1 MAECALTTIDNP
13 FDPFEEFDEWLRFDN
28 DKGYNTCEY
37 LARISINST
46 EFGDELF
53 DELNEEAI
61 DEIVRMNPNGLYKKV
76 CNSKN

>member
-13 FDPFEEFDEWLRFDN
+13 FNPFDEFDEWLRFDN

-76 CNSKN
+76 YNSKN